1 MPGKLSDDE
10 IRQRLEAHNYNV
22 PAITDTTRSVLVK
35 KLRQLDQ
42 QAVKSKAPSID
53 YSSAEEDFLPSTTST
68 RKNMGSVRTS
78 RSKPYLQ
85 RNGSSS
91 NTYKTRVD
99 TGYSGASRG
108 GTTPVYT
115 STASPI
121 RHHNGFSLVNQ
132 SDDDEEEEEEDEES
146 DEESGAESDDKLDDY
161 EQQITSVPRADLA
174 CQTSFNSSNEQ
185 HHDNE
190 TRFRGKTL
198 PGCGVASV
206 NTGAG
211 TTSPYTIR
219 SQHLR
224 QNINKFGSLDE
235 ALATLPSNRVPVTS
249 SPPAS
254 RHQSLVH
261 QATPT
266 PAQLSNRS
274 NVSHYGQPY
283 SGSRAKTW
291 NNSIL
296 ISSLIVGCAA
306 LFFAYLGYR
315 YFTLSP
321 SLQHSNRLTLCTGSG
336 QEKVN
341 IECIPGHQLN
351 RTAELLTTLLS
362 AIKEEK
368 GESCPADTTSA
379 DVLTVQNLQN
389 KFVAEDAAEFES
401 LLQNVIILI
410 KQNPAWGLQPVYED
424 DEITSVVSV
433 ENKFDFY
440 CKLLYI
446 THQLFT
452 IVYQAANYI
461 ISIMVITIVSWLFF
475 LTVRYYRRRKHEKEQ
490 EMFELVERVVL
501 MLQDNHADKDET
513 AGAPSYLAINHIRD
527 QLIAP
532 QDRAGKA
539 KVWDSV
545 IKYIQKNE
553 SRVREEVQHIHGE
566 EFRVWQWLPSLPS
579 SASPYNTS
587 PIKIYQGRVHNPFY
601 GRGHAHTST
610 PLSPAQRP
618 QPGFSPAKKP
628 LSPHKQEANKKDSW
642 PFTPTTTAGSP
653 GWQGSAFQLNRNVSA
668 PAHPPTNCIKA
679 RHMFTP
685 NTLTQEG
692 LGAIKNDIVFRCAD
706 AKILHIA
713 VDKESKEGIVYMKA
727 ASDEDAGRVFNS
739 IHGQWY
745 KGNLVTAKYLRQ
757 DRYHQRFPESVHT
770 HTPLK

>member
-53 YSSAEEDFLPSTTST
+53 YSSAEEDFTPSTTST
-68 RKNMGSVRTS
+68 RKNMGSIRTS

-91 NTYKTRVD
+91 NVYKSRVD
-99 TGYSGASRG
+99 TGYSNANRG
-108 GTTPVYT
+108 GPAPSYTT
-115 STASPI
+115 STSAA

-132 SDDDEEEEEEDEES
+132 SDDDEEEEEEDES
-146 DEESGAESDDKLDDY
+146 DEESGAESDDKLDEY

-174 CQTSFNSSNEQ
+174 CQTSFNSSNDQ
-185 HHDNE
+185 HHHDNE

-198 PGCGVASV
+198 PGCGPSI
-206 NTGAG
+206 NTSG
-211 TTSPYTIR
+211 TTPPYTIR

-235 ALATLPSNRVPVTS
+235 ALATLPSNRVPVTNTPS
-249 SPPAS
+249 S

-261 QATPT
+261 QATPA
-266 PAQLSNRS
+266 PAQLPNRS
-274 NVSHYGQPY
+274 NVGHYGQPY
-283 SGSRAKTW
+283 AGSRAKTW

-321 SLQHSNRLTLCTGSG
+321 SIHHSDRLTLCTGSPH
-336 QEKVN
+336 EKVN

-351 RTAELLTTLLS
+351 RTAELLSTLLS
-362 AIKEEK
+362 AIKEDK
-368 GESCPADTTSA
+368 GKSCPADATSP
-379 DVLTVQNLQN
+379 DVLSVQNLEQ
-389 KFVAEDAAEFES
+389 KFEAEDTAEFEN

-424 DEITSVVSV
+424 DQITSLVSLD
-433 ENKFDFY
+433 NKFDLY
-440 CKLLYI
+440 CKLMYVV
-446 THQLFT
+446 HQLCNLL
-452 IVYQAANYI
+452 YQAANYI
-461 ISIMVITIVSWLFF
+461 VSILVITIASWLIF
-475 LTVRYYRRRKHEKEQ
+475 LAVKYYRRRKLEREQ
-490 EMFELVERVVL
+490 EMFELIERVLL
-501 MLQDNHADKDET
+501 MLQENHADKDET
-513 AGAPSYLAINHIRD
+513 GGGPSYLAINHIRD
-527 QLIAP
+527 QLIPP
-532 QDRAGKA
+532 QDRARKV
-539 KVWDSV
+539 KVWAAV
-545 IKYIQKNE
+545 MKYMQKNE

-579 SASPYNTS
+579 PYNTS

-601 GRGHAHTST
+601 GRSHAHTST
-610 PLSPAQRP
+610 PISTAQRP
-618 QPGFSPAKKP
+618 QPGFNSGKIP
-628 LSPHKQEANKKDSW
+628 LSPPKQEAKKKDPW

-679 RHMFTP
+679 RHMFNP
-685 NTLTQEG
+685 KTLTSEG
-692 LGAIKNDIVFRCAD
+692 HGAIKNDIVYRCSD

-727 ASDEDAGRVFNS
+727 ASDQDAGKVFNS

-745 KGNLVTAKYLRQ
+745 KGNLVTAKYLRE
-757 DRYHQRFPESVHT
+757 DRYHQRFPESINT